1 MNKSELRK
9 KYGYDEKDFILIYI
23 AEFIPRKNHTFL
35 LNAVPALRE
44 RIAGLKVILPGK
56 GTLLKDMK
64 KLAVDLETDD
74 IVKFLGYRK
83 DIADLCRMS
92 DVHIAT
98 SLQEGQG
105 INNIE
110 AMACG
115 LPIVASDIRGH
126 RDSVENGKNG
136 LLFPLNDSKAM
147 CDCILSIYESMELR
161 EYISKNATEISRK
174 YDLNGIRKRMAEVYD
189 GVIQSELERG
199 GVIIDLVYSCG
210 GFVDSVAAL
219 FDRRAA

>member
-44 RIAGLKVILPGK
+44 RIAGLKLILPGK
-56 GTLLKDMK
+56 GILLKDMK

-83 DIADLCRMS
+83 DIADLCRAS
-92 DVHIAT
+92 DVYVSV
-98 SLQEGQG
+98 SLQEGLPVSV
-105 INNIE
+105 IE

-126 RDSVENGKNG
+126 RDNVVDGENGF
-136 LLFPLNDSKAM
+136 LFAPGDSKRM
-147 CDCILSIYESMELR
+147 CDGVLNIYRSMELR
-161 EYISKNATEISRK
+161 ERFSRNSVELAKK
-174 YDLNGIRKRMAEVYD
+174 YDLKSIRLRMAKVYD
-189 GVIQSELERG
+189 EVESRVL
-199 GVIIDLVYSCG
+199 
-210 GFVDSVAAL
+210 
-219 FDRRAA
+219 

>member
-1 MNKSELRK
+1 MNKSKLRK

-35 LNAVPALRE
+35 LNAIPALRE
-44 RIAGLKVILPGK
+44 QIAGLKVILPGK

-64 KLAVDLETDD
+64 KLAVDLEIDD
-74 IVKFLGYRK
+74 IVKFLGYRR
-83 DIADLCRMS
+83 DINNLCRMS

-126 RDSVENGKNG
+126 RDSVVDGENG
-136 LLFPLNDSKAM
+136 LLFPLNDGKAM
-147 CDCILSIYESMELR
+147 CDCIMSIYESIEFR
-161 EYISKNATEISRK
+161 EYISKNAMERSKK
-174 YDLNGIRKRMAEVYD
+174 YDLNGIRKRMAEIYD
-189 GVIQSELERG
+189 SVIYSELKLG
-199 GVIIDLVYSCG
+199 G
-210 GFVDSVAAL
+210 
-219 FDRRAA
+219 